1 MVDAL
6 TIAIGYCTG
15 LLLYDVITNLLEWKF
30 NFPHQSNDSDSDN
43 DDNDKGAYGW

>member
-15 LLLYDVITNLLEWKF
+15 LLLYDIITNLLEWKF
-30 NFPHQSNDSDSDN
+30 NFPHQSNDDDSDGN
-43 DDNDKGAYGW
+43 DDDKGAYGW

>member
-1 MVDAL
+1 MVLDAL

-30 NFPHQSNDSDSDN
+30 NFPNQSDDDSDN
-43 DDNDKGAYGW
+43 DDKGAYGW

>member
-15 LLLYDVITNLLEWKF
+15 MLLYDVITNLLEWKF
-30 NFPHQSNDSDSDN
+30 NFPNQSDDYSDN
-43 DDNDKGAYGW
+43 DDKGAYGW

>member
-15 LLLYDVITNLLEWKF
+15 MLLYDVITNLLEWKF
-30 NFPHQSNDSDSDN
+30 NFPNQSDDDSDN
-43 DDNDKGAYGW
+43 DDKGAYGW